1 MGNVAKMLRTGGTNM
16 PTEARQYAG
25 KVLGNKMD
33 YFEQPD
39 IDPRIAAAMLRKQ
52 QGAPMPAMQGMQ
64 PPGMGD
70 PSQLMANFSTA
81 PDPMQ
86 QQYAFQQQPQQG
98 RDIAGLRQRSD
109 DAFTQGM
116 SRLNEEPD
124 IAKYQEFAKKRSA
137 EGGQHLLLALAAQQA
152 GKEFEPIGGMYLK
165 QAMAA
170 RDPMQVGKAG
180 MITGEG
186 EFIADPFYQ
195 REKQADMLL
204 KRSEYFAKLAET
216 AETQQERAQAAEQAR
231 QDRLRSDELMRG
243 QRQQGL
249 DLQRQSIDQRAEDQ
263 RNRAVERDQKAKTG
277 DSAQIDKIGSQVYD
291 DYHKNNK
298 DDIQTVSAHQRLK
311 ATAQKADAASDISFV
326 YQYMKM
332 LDPGSVVREGEFAT
346 AQNATGVPERI
357 LNMYN
362 RALKGERL
370 NPDQRAQ
377 FLATAERLANDSES
391 RLTQSRSVLER
402 RLRAA
407 GADPAIYLPGWNPA
421 PAGGA
426 APSGPGTSGSP
437 IRAPQSP
444 TIFKGL

>member
-1 MGNVAKMLRTGGTNM
+1 
-16 PTEARQYAG
+16 
-25 KVLGNKMD
+25 
-33 YFEQPD
+33 
-39 IDPRIAAAMLRKQ
+39 
-52 QGAPMPAMQGMQ
+52 
-64 PPGMGD
+64 
-70 PSQLMANFSTA
+70 
-81 PDPMQ
+81 
-86 QQYAFQQQPQQG
+86 
-98 RDIAGLRQRSD
+98 
-109 DAFTQGM
+109 
-116 SRLNEEPD
+116 
-124 IAKYQEFAKKRSA
+124 
-137 EGGQHLLLALAAQQA
+137 
-152 GKEFEPIGGMYLK
+152 
-165 QAMAA
+165 
-170 RDPMQVGKAG
+170 
-180 MITGEG
+180 
-186 EFIADPFYQ
+186 
-195 REKQADMLL
+195 MLL
-204 KRSEYFAKLAET
+204 KRSDYFAKLAET
-216 AETQQERAQAAEQAR
+216 AQTQQERVQAAEQAR
-231 QDRLRSDELMRG
+231 QDRLRFEELMRG

-263 RNRAVERDQKAKTG
+263 RNRAAERDQKSRTG

-298 DDIQTVSAHQRLK
+298 DDIQTVNAHQRLK

-391 RLTQSRSVLER
+391 RIGQSRSVLER

-421 PAGGA
+421 PSGGA
-426 APSGPGTSGSP
+426 AQAASPGGPSGPGTSGAP
-437 IRAPQSP
+437 IRAPQPP